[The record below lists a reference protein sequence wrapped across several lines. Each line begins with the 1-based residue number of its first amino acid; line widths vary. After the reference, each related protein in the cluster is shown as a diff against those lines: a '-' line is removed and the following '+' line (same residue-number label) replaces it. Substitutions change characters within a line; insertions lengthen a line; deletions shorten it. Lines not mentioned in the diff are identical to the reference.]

1 MSWLSSIFHSL
12 NGDTWN
18 ANQAQKN
25 RNFQQYMSNTAH
37 QREVAD
43 LKAAGL
49 NPILSSGGS
58 GASTPAGSMPS
69 PSSGAL
75 GSLASLGGFIN
86 SAYGLKLQKE
96 SMLNALNVQKAQIA
110 SIYAQARNTNAN
122 TAKTLHTFSGGVSIP
137 RIGRLGLDYSDGGP
151 VRHAFSL
158 IGSEASSLYHW
169 SASKLGYYY
178 HKLRSR

>member
-75 GSLASLGGFIN
+75 GSLASLGGFLN

-96 SMLNALNVQKAQIA
+96 SLTNQLAMQKAQI
-110 SIYAQARNTNAN
+110 RNVNAN
-122 TAKTLHTFSGGVSIP
+122 TAKTLHSSSGGVTVGNLRFGYDNTSVSSYLWNTAKSIY
-137 RIGRLGLDYSDGGP
+137 DYINTNNYSGKP
-151 VRHAFSL
+151 VTFKR
-158 IGSEASSLYHW
+158 W
-169 SASKLGYYY
+169 WK
-178 HKLRSR
+178 